1 MGKHDR
7 EHQGDGAWPKDK
19 PLPKDDVRDDWKD
32 DGEGRHSTGK
42 QNDDKQD
49 DDT

>member
-19 PLPKDDVRDDWKD
+19 PLPKDDVRDDGKD
-32 DGEGRHSTGK
+32 EGGRHSTG
-42 QNDDKQD
+42 QQDDDKQD
-49 DDT
+49 DDA